1 MIRLDL
7 PRDLEK
13 LLDRFAKDL
22 GVSKEEFALQAIR
35 ERIEDLGD
43 LAVAEAAL
51 AADDGERIPLADII
65 AEFGDGSDED
75 GNPLH
80 AAE

>member
-1 MIRLDL
+1 MITLDL
-7 PRDLEK
+7 PKELEQ
-13 LLDRFAKDL
+13 LLDRFAKEL
-22 GVSKEEFALQAIR
+22 GVSKEKFVLQAIG
-35 ERIEDLGD
+35 ERIEDLED

-51 AADDGERIPLADII
+51 AEDDGVRIPLADII
-65 AEFGDGSDED
+65 AEFGDGTDED